1 MIFVIYF
8 VFVFHGLSKQEE
20 PLTDL
25 KRDSTVHQK
34 TMAKVKK

>member
-8 VFVFHGLSKQEE
+8 VFVLHGLPKQEE
-20 PLTDL
+20 SLTDG
-25 KRDSTVHQK
+25 KRDLTVHQK